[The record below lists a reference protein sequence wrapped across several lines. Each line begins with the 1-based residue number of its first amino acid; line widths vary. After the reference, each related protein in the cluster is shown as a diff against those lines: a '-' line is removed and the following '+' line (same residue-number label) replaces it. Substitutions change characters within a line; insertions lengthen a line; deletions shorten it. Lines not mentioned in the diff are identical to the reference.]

1 MRFEYEITADDYV
14 AGQILYHQRSGGR
27 KHIERAVGWCLVGL
41 FFIVVAWNERALNWA
56 PILLAAVGA
65 RWIYAGIANVFPA
78 RHFRRFYKGSEMAG
92 KRFRADVG
100 EDGIEVAD
108 DVCSRKVR
116 WLGVKLNGENEHI
129 FVFYAPDTIFMFGK
143 KST

>member
-1 MRFEYEITADDYV
+1 
-14 AGQILYHQRSGGR
+14 
-27 KHIERAVGWCLVGL
+27 
-41 FFIVVAWNERALNWA
+41 
-56 PILLAAVGA
+56 
-65 RWIYAGIANVFPA
+65 
-78 RHFRRFYKGSEMAG
+78 MAG

-116 WLGVKLNGENEHI
+116 WPGVKLNGENEHI

-143 KST
+143 KYLNDEQQEELRKLSGLKCVS